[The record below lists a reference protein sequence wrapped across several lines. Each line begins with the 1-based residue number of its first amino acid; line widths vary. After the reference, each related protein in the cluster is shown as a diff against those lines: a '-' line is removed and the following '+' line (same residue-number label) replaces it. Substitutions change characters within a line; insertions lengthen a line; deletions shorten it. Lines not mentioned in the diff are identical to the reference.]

1 MRRQIIVLVSFFQ
14 NRIFDLKKRLS
25 SRQFMM
31 LSSVLVGL
39 SAGIVAVV
47 LKLFVHS
54 IFEFATHNK
63 YSNYRFFYLLL
74 PAIGVFISIYI
85 TKNIFKNKL
94 QKGLGQVHYS
104 LAKRSSFLPRRN
116 MIDQFITSSFTV
128 GFGGSTGLEAP
139 IVITG
144 AAFGSNYAKSYG
156 LNYKQRTILL
166 ACGISAGIAA
176 AFNAPIAGVLFA
188 LEVLLVDIGIS
199 SFTLLII
206 AAATGALVSKII
218 LNEGILL
225 NFIVTEK
232 FNFWNLPFYVVLGL
246 FAGLMAV
253 YHSRVFMRTERLVS
267 SKIKSVSI
275 RWFLTS
281 VFLALLIAVFPP
293 LFGEGYESLKILAL
307 KDSNEL
313 MSNSIL
319 WFLKSNE
326 IILLLFIGLI
336 IFLKSIATGLT
347 IGGGGNGG
355 NFAPSLFIGAYLGFF
370 IARIINIFKH
380 DDLPQTNF
388 MLVGMA
394 GILSGLYHAPLTA
407 IFLIAEITGGYGLMI
422 PLMVVSSISFF
433 VSKSFEP
440 FPMDSKRLAKKGDA
454 YTSDK
459 DQNVLTGIKLS
470 ELIER
475 DYEVLNPNLALR
487 GLVQIVAHSKRN
499 VFPVIDYRNNF
510 IGIVLLD
517 DIREVMFNI
526 RLYDSTTVFDY
537 TRNPDATIKL
547 TDSSS
552 DIMKLFDDT
561 GAWILPVLD
570 GDVYEG
576 FISKS
581 NLFSGY
587 RNRLKDINLD

>member
-1 MRRQIIVLVSFFQ
+1 MI
-14 NRIFDLKKRLS
+14 
-25 SRQFMM
+25 

-39 SAGIVAVV
+39 SSGLVAVL

-54 IFEFATHNK
+54 IFQYVTHNK
-63 YSNYRFFYLLL
+63 YSDYRFFYLLL
-74 PAIGVFISIYI
+74 PPIGILISIYI
-85 TKNIFKNKL
+85 TRKLFGNKL
-94 QKGLGQVHYS
+94 QKGLGQIHYA

-116 MIDQFITSSFTV
+116 MLDQFITSCFTV

-144 AAFGSNYAKSYG
+144 AAFGSNYSKSYG

-199 SFTLLII
+199 SFTLLIV
-206 AAATGALVSKII
+206 AAASGALISKIV
-218 LNEGILL
+218 LNEGVLL
-225 NFIVTEK
+225 NFIVTER
-232 FNFWNLPFYVVLGL
+232 FNFWNLPFYILLGL
-246 FAGLMAV
+246 FSGIMAV
-253 YHSRVFMRTERLVS
+253 YHSRVFSRTERILSIKIS
-267 SKIKSVSI
+267 SKATRWILASI
-275 RWFLTS
+275 L
-281 VFLALLIAVFPP
+281 LALLIAIFPP

-307 KDSNEL
+307 KDPREL
-313 MSNSIL
+313 MSNSVF

-326 IILLLFIGLI
+326 LVILLFVGLI
-336 IFLKSIATGLT
+336 VFLKSIATGLT

-355 NFAPSLFIGAYLGFF
+355 NFAPSLFIGAYLGYFLSST
-370 IARIINIFKH
+370 INLFKQ
-380 DDLPQTNF
+380 DDLPKTNF

-422 PLMVVSSISFF
+422 PLMIVSSISFF
-433 VSKSFEP
+433 VSKNFEP
-440 FPMDSKRLAKKGDA
+440 FPMDSKRLAKKGEA

-459 DQNVLTGIKLS
+459 DQNVLTGINMS
-470 ELIER
+470 EFIER
-475 DYEVLNPNLALR
+475 DFDVLNPEMSLR
-487 GLVQIVAHSKRN
+487 ELVQIVAHSKRN
-499 VFPVIDYRNNF
+499 VFPVLDRKENF

-526 RLYDSTTVFDY
+526 GMYDKTHVIDY
-537 TRNPDATIKL
+537 TRNPDAKL
-547 TDSSS
+547 QLKQAPQEV
-552 DIMKLFDDT
+552 MKSFDDT
-561 GAWILPVLD
+561 GAWILPMFD
-570 GDVYEG
+570 NSKYEG

-587 RNRLKDINLD
+587 RNRLKDTNLD

>member
-1 MRRQIIVLVSFFQ
+1 MRTILRIISFFQ
-14 NRIFDLKKRLS
+14 FQLTVVQKRLS
-25 SRQFMM
+25 SRQFMI

-39 SAGIVAVV
+39 SSGLVAVL

-54 IFEFATHNK
+54 IFQYVTHNK
-63 YSNYRFFYLLL
+63 YSDYRFFYLLL
-74 PAIGVFISIYI
+74 PPIGILISIYI
-85 TKNIFKNKL
+85 TRKLFGNKL
-94 QKGLGQVHYS
+94 QKGLGQIHYA

-116 MIDQFITSSFTV
+116 MVDQFITSCFTV

-144 AAFGSNYAKSYG
+144 AAFGSNYSKSYG

-206 AAATGALVSKII
+206 AAASGALVSKIV
-218 LNEGILL
+218 LNEGVLL
-225 NFIVTEK
+225 NFIITER
-232 FNFWNLPFYVVLGL
+232 FNFWNLPFYVLLGL
-246 FAGLMAV
+246 FSGIMAV
-253 YHSRVFMRTERLVS
+253 YHSRVFSRTERILS
-267 SKIKSVSI
+267 MKI
-275 RWFLTS
+275 TS
-281 VFLALLIAVFPP
+281 VTSRWILASFLLAILIAIFPP
-293 LFGEGYESLKILAL
+293 LFGEGYESLKVLAL
-307 KDSNEL
+307 KDTTEL
-313 MSNSIL
+313 MSNSVF

-326 IILLLFIGLI
+326 LVILLFIGLI
-336 IFLKSIATGLT
+336 VFLKSIATGLT

-355 NFAPSLFIGAYLGFF
+355 NFAPSLFIGAYLGYFLS
-370 IARIINIFKH
+370 RVINIVKQ

-422 PLMVVSSISFF
+422 PLMIVSSISFF
-433 VSKSFEP
+433 VSKSFES
-440 FPMDSKRLAKKGDA
+440 FPMDSKRLAKKGEA

-459 DQNVLTGIKLS
+459 DQNVLTGINMN
-470 ELIER
+470 EFIER
-475 DYEVLNPNLALR
+475 DFDILNPESSLR
-487 GLVQIVAHSKRN
+487 ELVQIVAHSKRN
-499 VFPVIDYRNNF
+499 VFPVIDVKDQF
-510 IGIVLLD
+510 IGIILLD

-526 RLYDSTTVFDY
+526 GMYDKTKVVDY
-537 TRNPDATIKL
+537 TRNPDAKL
-547 TDSSS
+547 QLKMSPQDV
-552 DIMKLFDDT
+552 MKSFDDT
-561 GAWILPVLD
+561 GAWILPIFD
-570 GDVYEG
+570 GEKYEG

-581 NLFSGY
+581 HLFSGY
-587 RNRLKDINLD
+587 RNRLKETNLD